1 MTFTNKYDRIQLEF
15 YGEGVELMNYEK
27 IIVEL
32 LGRIQILEE
41 QVEIL
46 MNQRNEETK
55 NEVNIVTMNDI
66 REYILEQKRIAKGK
80 GEKVIELRAGDVH
93 KDLGLKHRHPMVCN
107 AMRQCMDAGDVILYQ
122 PPKGNGTT
130 LRIEYKL

>member
-1 MTFTNKYDRIQLEF
+1 
-15 YGEGVELMNYEK
+15 MNYEK

-32 LGRIQILEE
+32 LGRIQTLEE

-66 REYILEQKRIAKGK
+66 REYILEQKRIAKEK
-80 GEKVIELRAGDVH
+80 GEKVLELRSGDVH
-93 KDLGLKHRHPMVCN
+93 NDLSLKQRLPMVCN
-107 AMRQCMDAGDVILYQ
+107 AMRQCMNPGDIILYQ

-130 LRIEYKL
+130 LRIEFKL